1 MSNKKDKAEL
11 NIVKSI
17 FPYWASI
24 VICISGGCFL
34 MGDIRAVYSIILGG
48 LFSLF
53 ALRQL
58 SEDQY
63 HILIN
68 GQRRRIFFSFIFRL
82 ITLAI
87 PIIIALKYP
96 IYFKFWVILLFLF
109 SSQLIF
115 IVRELIL
122 NYNQYKKRIN
132 KDG

>member
-1 MSNKKDKAEL
+1 
-11 NIVKSI
+11 
-17 FPYWASI
+17 
-24 VICISGGCFL
+24 

-48 LFSLF
+48 LLVLF

-82 ITLAI
+82 ITLAV
-87 PIIIALKYP
+87 PIIIALKVS

-122 NYNQYKKRIN
+122 NYNPIQKKD
-132 KDG
+132 K